1 MADEE
6 KVIDRGDELTPKVE
20 SLTPE
25 AATEVTA
32 KSDATDAA
40 KVDALVEGDLDTVK
54 ALEEGEETPEE
65 KAEREKAEEDARR
78 RANIRIPKFRVDE
91 IQDKA
96 RKREE
101 ALTAELNAVK
111 AQLAAATTP
120 TVDELA
126 TMKTEIETLTDEY
139 EANMIEG
146 KAAEAKALRAKIDT
160 LRDDLM
166 ERKIAARAASV
177 QQETIG
183 RLTYDTALASL
194 EASHPQLN
202 PDGESFD
209 EALAQEMGALMTV
222 YVKAGSTPL
231 EALREA
237 AKYVLPKAAAPVPTA
252 HPAVTASAAD
262 LKAKR
267 EQEARV
273 KAAKANEQQPA
284 QIAGVGK
291 DADKAGAKGDASK
304 VDVMRISAE
313 KFAKVD
319 AELRS
324 KLRGDELE

>member
-1 MADEE
+1 MDKEE
-6 KVIDRGDELTPKVE
+6 QVIDRGDELTPKVE

-25 AATEVTA
+25 AATEVVA
-32 KSDATDAA
+32 KSDETDAA
-40 KVDALVEGDLDTVK
+40 KVDALVEGDLDTAK

-65 KAEREKAEEDARR
+65 KAEREKAEEDARKK
-78 RANIRIPKFRVDE
+78 ANIRIPKFRVDE

-126 TMKTEIETLTDEY
+126 TMKTEIDTLTDEY
-139 EANMIEG
+139 EASMIDG
-146 KAAEAKALRAKIDT
+146 KAAEAKALRARIDT

-166 ERKIAARAASV
+166 ERKIAARSAAV
-177 QQETIG
+177 QHETIG
-183 RLTYDTALASL
+183 RLTYDTALANL

-209 EALAQEMGALMTV
+209 EALAQEMGSLMTV
-222 YVKAGSTPL
+222 YIKAGSTPL

-237 AKYVLPKAAAPVPTA
+237 AKYVLPKAAAA
-252 HPAVTASAAD
+252 PAPAATTPAAD
-262 LKAKR
+262 LAAKR
-267 EQEARV
+267 AQEARI
-273 KAAKANEQQPA
+273 KAAKANAQQPS

-291 DADKAGAKGDASK
+291 DADKAGAKGDGAK

>member
-1 MADEE
+1 MADED

-20 SLTPE
+20 SLTPD
-25 AATEVTA
+25 AATEVAA
-32 KSDATDAA
+32 KSEATDAA
-40 KVDALVEGDLDTVK
+40 KVEALVEGDLGAAK

-65 KAEREKAEEDARR
+65 KAEREKAEEDARKK
-78 RANIRIPKFRVDE
+78 ANIRIPKFRVDE

-126 TMKTEIETLTDEY
+126 TMKSEIETLTDEY

-146 KAAEAKALRAKIDT
+146 KAAEAKVLRAKIDA
-160 LRDDLM
+160 LRDDMM
-166 ERKIAARAASV
+166 ERKIAARSASV

-183 RLTYDTALASL
+183 RLTYDTALANL
-194 EASHPQLN
+194 EATYPQLN

-209 EALAQEMGALMTV
+209 EALAQEMGSLMSV

-237 AKYVLPKAAAPVPTA
+237 AKYVLPKAAAPAPT
-252 HPAVTASAAD
+252 PAPAPAAD
-262 LKAKR
+262 LKAQR

-273 KAAKANEQQPA
+273 KAAKANAQQPS

-304 VDVMRISAE
+304 VDVMRISAD
-313 KFAKVD
+313 KFSKLD

>member
-25 AATEVTA
+25 AATEVAA
-32 KSDATDAA
+32 KSEATDAA
-40 KVDALVEGDLDTVK
+40 KVDALVEGDLDAAK

-65 KAEREKAEEDARR
+65 KAERERAEEEARKK
-78 RANIRIPKFRVDE
+78 ANIRIPKFRVDE
-91 IQDKA
+91 IQEKA

-111 AQLAAATTP
+111 AQLTAATTP

-126 TMKTEIETLTDEY
+126 TLKTEIETLTDEY
-139 EANMIEG
+139 EAHMIEG
-146 KAAEAKALRAKIDT
+146 KAAEAKLLRTKIDAM
-160 LRDDLM
+160 RDDLM

-183 RLTYDTALASL
+183 RLTYDAALANL
-194 EASHPQLN
+194 EATYPQLN
-202 PDGESFD
+202 PDGADFD
-209 EALAQEMGALMTV
+209 EALAQEMGNLMSV
-222 YVKAGSTPL
+222 YIKAGSTPL
-231 EALREA
+231 EALRDA
-237 AKYVLPKAAAPVPTA
+237 AKYVLPKAAPAPAPTA
-252 HPAVTASAAD
+252 ATTSAAD

-267 EQEARV
+267 EQEART
-273 KAAKANEQQPA
+273 KAAKANEQQPP

-291 DADKAGAKGDASK
+291 DADKAGAKGDAAK
-304 VDVMRISAE
+304 VDVMRMSAE